1 MRGCR
6 APQRPTRPGTRT
18 EPGTRWTLRTVVAI
32 LANPRYTGRQ
42 VWNRQPSEAVL
53 VDPANT
59 GLGTGGYSGGTC
71 PKAGYLQAPGAR
83 GAGQRDRFHHGPGDD
98 GAPWPGRPGG
108 APIPA
113 GWAPGLRPV
122 RAPTEISLVQR
133 RARLPVPP
141 RTYHRHRSRLRSP
154 PEHLYP
160 RRPDPAWGPLPLMD
174 KGSRIAWICHVVTEA
189 GEDLA
194 EPQNISVDIDAD
206 LRRTRAHAAACCDS
220 S

>member
-1 MRGCR
+1 MLGNQWFPAPAPPSSAADGVR
-6 APQRPTRPGTRT
+6 APQARHTTGRILGRHAV
-18 EPGTRWTLRTVVAI
+18 GVLDVTLRTSAT
-32 LANPRYTGRQ
+32 R
-42 VWNRQPSEAVL
+42 
-53 VDPANT
+53 
-59 GLGTGGYSGGTC
+59 

-133 RARLPVPP
+133 QARLPVPP

-160 RRPDPAWGPLPLMD
+160 RRPDPARGPLPLMD